1 MKGIILLCIMKQL
14 YPVVWEFVNLTA
26 VAFVLH
32 KSTLSCINKVS
43 SILSVSI
50 CVLFPSAARQTS
62 NMRPS
67 NMRLQTQ
74 HFLLP
79 TNYFDTAQ
87 PAWSML
93 QSDRPAPK
101 SVQQGSHGIKL
112 SKSL

>member
-1 MKGIILLCIMKQL
+1 MKGIILLCIVKQF
-14 YPVVWEFVNLTA
+14 YPVVCEFVNSTV

-43 SILSVSI
+43 SFLSVTI
-50 CVLFPSAARQTS
+50 CVLFPSAARQPS

-79 TNYFDTAQ
+79 TNYFGTAQ
-87 PAWSML
+87 PAWSVL

-101 SVQQGSHGIKL
+101 SVQQGTQL
-112 SKSL
+112 